1 MASKPVNQG
10 GQLLSA
16 VFAWLKIFTLNSWRR
31 LCILGRYSIICVHHQ
46 RLRHACRVLGQR
58 VLESLAGGEVN
69 PMLAEPVKDSLTRAQ
84 AIQAT
89 KDRQYQAVARLR
101 EKIKSTRSG
110 EPPASGENESPAAE
124 AAGETPAQAE
134 GGPGQ

>member
-16 VFAWLKIFTLNSWRR
+16 VFCWLKIFTLNSWRR
-31 LCILGRYSIICVHHQ
+31 LCILGRYTIICVHQQ
-46 RLRHACRVLGQR
+46 RLRRACRVLGQR

-69 PMLAEPVKDSLTRAQ
+69 PMLAEPVKDSLARAQ

-101 EKIKSTRSG
+101 EKIRSTRSG
-110 EPPASGENESPAAE
+110 EPPASEENESPAAE
-124 AAGETPAQAE
+124 GPPTGPEAGQ
-134 GGPGQ
+134 G